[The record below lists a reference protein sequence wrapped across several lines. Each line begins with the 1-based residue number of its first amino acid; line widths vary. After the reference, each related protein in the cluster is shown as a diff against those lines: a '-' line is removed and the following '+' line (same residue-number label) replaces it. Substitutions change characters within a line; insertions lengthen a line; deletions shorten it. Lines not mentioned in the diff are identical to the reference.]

1 MGVKKRNKLCRS
13 QNPNKTFIPRDIPT
27 YKINFQIYKILWI
40 DLKVQEATGIITEV
54 MVQFL

>member
-1 MGVKKRNKLCRS
+1 MGVKKPNKLCRS

-27 YKINFQIYKILWI
+27 YKIYFQIHKILWI